1 MALLFLSS
9 LPTIT
14 PIPPPPPLP
23 PPDSSLSCESQGF
36 STSAGTTR
44 TLHNATIKLLSSDA
58 SLCFCIY
65 FLRSFLLRSL
75 PQLFLLS
82 FVLDFIA
89 PLFPCALQLSGSL
102 FTPGQTLKD
111 QWMSISHPLPLRCT
125 PLHTCTHTHTHA
137 HTHTR
142 TYAHTRCWYASE
154 HMKPDNDYP
163 GRTWLIL

>member
-1 MALLFLSS
+1 MFYRNGDGHRGRGDRGRVTPEVLKNQDRFTFMTKEMEAVYERVFICLSWRKFTMALLFLSS

-44 TLHNATIKLLSSDA
+44 TLHNVPIKLLSSDA

-111 QWMSISHPLPLRCT
+111 Q
-125 PLHTCTHTHTHA
+125 
-137 HTHTR
+137 
-142 TYAHTRCWYASE
+142 
-154 HMKPDNDYP
+154 
-163 GRTWLIL
+163 